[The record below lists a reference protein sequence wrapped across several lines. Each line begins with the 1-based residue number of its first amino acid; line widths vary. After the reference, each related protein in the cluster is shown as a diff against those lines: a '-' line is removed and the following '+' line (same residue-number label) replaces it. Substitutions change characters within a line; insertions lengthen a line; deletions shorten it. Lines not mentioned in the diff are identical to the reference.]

1 MIEITNE
8 KLSEAIFKFD
18 DYKPD
23 DLIQYLTCENFEEE
37 YHTYMYTD
45 GLCYYYYYLS
55 LIFINEL

>member
-8 KLSEAIFKFD
+8 KLSDAVFKYD

-23 DLIQYLTCENFEEE
+23 GLVQYLTCENFEEE

>member
-1 MIEITNE
+1 MIKINND
-8 KLSEAIFKFD
+8 KLSKAIFKYD
-18 DYKPD
+18 DYESN
-23 DLIQYLTCENFEEE
+23 DLVQYLTCENFEEE